1 MAFPFGA
8 WTLPTFVPLL
18 RLHTDDVENR
28 MEHGRML
35 LPEIVTDCG
44 ILVFVEAAQYEAQNC
59 ALRRATHFCTS
70 VKLQVMKAIGQGLS
84 TGKTAVGAVC
94 FCQMFS
100 LSQQFPRW
108 LDYWAVER

>member
-35 LPEIVTDCG
+35 LPEIVADCG

-59 ALRRATHFCTS
+59 VLRRATHFCTS
-70 VKLQVMKAIGQGLS
+70 VKLQVMKAIGQGL
-84 TGKTAVGAVC
+84 
-94 FCQMFS
+94 
-100 LSQQFPRW
+100 
-108 LDYWAVER
+108 YWKDCSGCGLLLPNVFLVPEISKVVRLLGR